1 MDHFAIFHDH
11 ANQAVSRRSFIS
23 DAAKKCKVALVVVSK
38 EYLSTEW
45 LMDELVEFVRALVDG
60 NESLILIPLFDNVL
74 VGDLR
79 GHSIRDVW
87 IPRWQ
92 MFNGTQVEEYAAAV
106 EKLLSFY
113 GLSLR
118 LFGNSEV
125 KYRDAI
131 VEGIVS
137 YDRICEVSKSSKVKS
152 GIYCIVCSIL

>member
-23 DAAKKCKVALVVVSK
+23 DAAKKCKVALVVVSE
-38 EYLSTEW
+38 EYLSTEE
-45 LMDELVEFVRALVDG
+45 LMDELVELALGDG
-60 NESLILIPLFDNVL
+60 NGSLILIPLFYHEV
-74 VGDLR
+74 VRDLR
-79 GHSIRDVW
+79 SIRDVW
-87 IPRWQ
+87 IRRWQ
-92 MFNGTQVEEYAAAV
+92 VINGSQVEEYAAAV
-106 EKLLSFY
+106 EKLLSFS
-113 GLSLR
+113 GLSLSQ
-118 LFGNSEV
+118 FGNSEV